1 MQHAIETGAS
11 TTVLPFQFATLESG
25 QQPLNESTE
34 SLSALGHDARNM
46 VTALGIYCEIL
57 ERPGVLANSSRH
69 LADELKLITGASRRL
84 VEQINRLG
92 KSQPAQL
99 ALAPR
104 QALPAASK
112 ASQQNFSDSTP
123 IQNLA
128 RELRAN
134 QNLLA
139 ALAGPAIQLRLRTTG
154 GEAPVRLRA
163 EELTRIL
170 VNLVRNSAE
179 AMPDGGELDITL
191 CEVPS
196 LYTGVK
202 AHTLLLTVSDSGPGI
217 AEELREA
224 VFSAGFTG
232 HAEADPDTNWQGQH
246 RGLGLAITRAILESA
261 SGNIQAVHSN
271 AGARFEIRLPIG
283 A

>member
-1 MQHAIETGAS
+1 MQYAIETGAHAA
-11 TTVLPFQFATLESG
+11 VLPFQFATLENG
-25 QQPLNESTE
+25 QQPLTEATE

-57 ERPGVLANSSRH
+57 ERPGVLAHSSRH

-84 VEQINRLG
+84 VDQINRL
-92 KSQPAQL
+92 SRTQAAQPAL
-99 ALAPR
+99 LLR
-104 QALPAASK
+104 QSYKETPQSI
-112 ASQQNFSDSTP
+112 SESNP

-139 ALAGPAIQLRLRTTG
+139 ALAGPSIQLRLRTSG
-154 GEAPVRLRA
+154 GESPVRLRA

-170 VNLVRNSAE
+170 VNLVRNAAE
-179 AMPDGGELDITL
+179 AMPEGGELDITL
-191 CEVPS
+191 NELPTLIS
-196 LYTGVK
+196 EAK
-202 AHTLLLTVSDSGPGI
+202 ANAVQLTVSDSGPGI

-224 VFSAGFTG
+224 VFTAGFTG

-261 SGNIQAVHSN
+261 GGSIQAADSVT
-271 AGARFEIRLPIG
+271 GARFEIRLPVG
-283 A
+283 L